1 MLQVKRGSIR
11 WGSPCLRGYPEGGLH
26 RVSHAE
32 SGGPK
37 FDDMADNPELRAEIR
52 EFLVS
57 RRARITPEQA
67 GLRAFGNSRRV
78 AGLRREEV
86 ATLAG
91 VSAEYYTRIERGNVT
106 GVSETVLDG
115 RRCQIFCVSSGYL
128 FERRH

>member
-78 AGLRREEV
+78 AGC
-86 ATLAG
+86 G
-91 VSAEYYTRIERGNVT
+91 
-106 GVSETVLDG
+106 G
-115 RRCQIFCVSSGYL
+115 RRSRPWLASVRSTTPASSAATSLVSPKL
-128 FERRH
+128 R